1 MSNTIAVSTLKGPTI
16 AAVVI
21 KDLVRRLPHRVLD
34 DGVSPN
40 AYRTNFYGNFP
51 FATLNRQV
59 FKDRQGN
66 PIVFI
71 HYESNPNLYAFST
84 RLLRKSTDY
93 TFVFRR

>member
-59 FKDRQGN
+59 FRDRQGK
-66 PIVFI
+66 PIVF
-71 HYESNPNLYAFST
+71 YTMNLILTICFQYKIAT
-84 RLLRKSTDY
+84 EIL
-93 TFVFRR
+93 